1 MKAFKLT
8 LLSAAMFCFMMGT
21 LNSCSSKHDEY
32 KQPKPPKEK
41 KVDVYKNSKNIYDGT
56 YQCEIK
62 TVTIQVFYS
71 DSYDET
77 IVLHGGNLFYMID
90 DNTGANYIIDRTNSR
105 SKDDYDVL
113 FKTTAPIKIVS
124 YQ

>member
-1 MKAFKLT
+1 MKNLKLI
-8 LLSAAMFCFMMGT
+8 SFAVVIFCF
-21 LNSCSSKHDEY
+21 LISCSSKQNKF
-32 KQPKPPKEK
+32 KQPKVDNEK
-41 KVDVYKNSKNIYDGT
+41 SVDIHEVTKNIYDGSFGG
-56 YQCEIK
+56 EIK

-105 SKDDYDVL
+105 SKDDYDVI
-113 FKTTAPIKIVS
+113 FKTTASIKIVS